1 MQILQPY
8 LRHCSHVYQYAW
20 NPGKVDFFT
29 LIGNIIIT
37 VQYIKDVWM
46 FNIHNMKKSKQES
59 ESENIVKCVY
69 LDILIYVYSKQVQLP
84 LLWLRR

>member
-1 MQILQPY
+1 M
-8 LRHCSHVYQYAW
+8 AW
-20 NPGKVDFFT
+20 NQGEVDYFT
-29 LIGNIIIT
+29 LIGNIITT

-46 FNIHNMKKSKQES
+46 FNIHNMKKCKQES

-69 LDILIYVYSKQVQLP
+69 LDILIHVYSKQVQLP